1 MKTKIIVSF
10 IILALTSCG
19 QPKASDCAIV
29 LKRTPYFIRHGFERN
44 DSLQM
49 DFDILKKCG
58 ELDSIDSALLLNE
71 SWMMV
76 IMTNSWYM
84 NYTFGNKDN
93 ILQNNQVTTYDTIL
107 RYIYLYKKS
116 SQYTEFRSGF
126 MSPTQRI
133 EKQKSNDAYFEK
145 YLNANG
151 VRTPPAP
158 EKIEFYRLEDIKT
171 AIQIAKK
178 SGKRALLYFSCH
190 TCAKALEVEN
200 GILTYDPIKRL
211 MAENFSCFIAHTDDK
226 EVDPKTNSTLGKKFS
241 KLQLDKFKTD
251 LQPYFCI
258 IDYNGK
264 VLSEI
269 FYTSYTEDFIDFLNK
284 GRE

>member
-1 MKTKIIVSF
+1 
-10 IILALTSCG
+10 
-19 QPKASDCAIV
+19 
-29 LKRTPYFIRHGFERN
+29 
-44 DSLQM
+44 M

-58 ELDSIDSALLLNE
+58 ELDSIDSSLLLNE
-71 SWMMV
+71 SWINV
-76 IMTNSWYM
+76 IMMNRLYM
-84 NYTFGNKDN
+84 NYPFGTNDT
-93 ILQNNQVTTYDTIL
+93 ILKFNQVTTYDTIL
-107 RYIYLYKKS
+107 RYIDVYKKTK
-116 SQYTEFRSGF
+116 QYTEFRSGF
-126 MSPTQRI
+126 MSSTQLI
-133 EKQKSNDAYFEK
+133 EKQKSKDAFFEK
-145 YLNANG
+145 YLNVNG
-151 VRTPPAP
+151 IRTPPAP
-158 EKIEFYRLEDIKT
+158 EKIEFNKLEDVKT

-190 TCAKALEVEN
+190 TCAKAQEVEN

-211 MAENFSCFIAHTDDK
+211 VAENFSCFIAHTDDK

-241 KLQLDKFKTD
+241 KLQLDKFKAD